1 MLFDHFLNHSGY
13 TEDFSTQ
20 LRWENVYDTMGAEN
34 LALKSWEA
42 GPDCTQKAHIPL
54 IPSSPLQSPIPL
66 AKSPGH
72 PSSQGHASNFSHS
85 LF

>member
-1 MLFDHFLNHSGY
+1 MLSDLFLIHSGY
-13 TEDFSTQ
+13 IEAFSTQ

-42 GPDCTQKAHIPL
+42 GPDYIWKAHIQL

-66 AKSPGH
+66 A
-72 PSSQGHASNFSHS
+72 
-85 LF
+85 